1 MKHLR
6 QRNISLLSEFTSYLV
21 SLGCD
26 DIHIDFKTK
35 DDAITLNFSAINSE
49 LTEKNIAKL
58 TRLLNTPRRQDIEEY
73 YWELNGSE
81 NFYSELA
88 LIGMMIDEAQ
98 VSYIDNVLN
107 VSLIRLKS

>member
-21 SLGCD
+21 NIGCD

-35 DDAITLNFSAINSE
+35 EDAITISFNALNPN

-58 TRLLNTPRRQDIEEY
+58 KTLLDTPRRQDIEEY
-73 YWELNGSE
+73 YWELNGNE
-81 NFYSELA
+81 NFYSELS
-88 LIGMMIDEAQ
+88 LIGMMIDKAE
-98 VSYIDNVLN
+98 VSYIDNILK
-107 VSLIRLKS
+107 VSLIRLR

>member
-35 DDAITLNFSAINSE
+35 DNSINLNFTATNPN
-49 LTEKNIAKL
+49 LTEKNITKL
-58 TRLLNTPRRQDIEEY
+58 INRLNTPRREDIEEY
-73 YWELNGSE
+73 YWELNG
-81 NFYSELA
+81 NDNLYCELA
-88 LIGMMIDEAQ
+88 LIGMMIDTCE
-98 VSYIDNVLN
+98 VSYIDNILN
-107 VSLIRLKS
+107 VRLIRLK

>member
-21 SLGCD
+21 NLGCD

-49 LTEKNIAKL
+49 LTEKNITKL
-58 TRLLNTPRRQDIEEY
+58 TSLLNTPRRQDIEEY
-73 YWELNGSE
+73 YWELNGNE
-81 NFYSELA
+81 NFYSELS
-88 LIGMMIDEAQ
+88 LIGMMIDEAE
-98 VSYIDNVLN
+98 VYYVDNVLN

>member
-21 SLGCD
+21 NLGCD

-35 DDAITLNFSAINSE
+35 ENSITIAFSSINPNIS
-49 LTEKNIAKL
+49 EKNITKL
-58 TRLLNTPRRQDIEEY
+58 TTLLNTPRREDMEEY

-88 LIGMMIDEAQ
+88 LIGMMIDKAE
-98 VSYIDNVLN
+98 VSYVDNLLN
-107 VSLIRLKS
+107 VKLIRLT

>member
-21 SLGCD
+21 NIGCD

-35 DDAITLNFSAINSE
+35 ENAITINFTSKNSN
-49 LTEKNIAKL
+49 LTEKNITKL
-58 TRLLNTPRRQDIEEY
+58 TALLNTPRREDIEEY
-73 YWELNGSE
+73 YWELNGNE

-88 LIGMMIDEAQ
+88 LIGMMIDEAE
-98 VSYIDNVLN
+98 VSYIDDILK
-107 VSLIRLKS
+107 VSLIRLT